1 MKEHPKLPS
10 WIRNRDLPFLDEKQ
24 LELISENEGK
34 LKGSDDT
41 FREFLLK
48 HRTIIGISKRQ
59 YQALEKKKKE
69 ILRLQESLREL
80 KQDSELTDDSL
91 KM

>member
-1 MKEHPKLPS
+1 M
-10 WIRNRDLPFLDEKQ
+10 KQ

-34 LKGSDDT
+34 LKGSDLS

-59 YQALEKKKKE
+59 YHVRKRKGNPTTT
-69 ILRLQESLREL
+69 REF
-80 KQDSELTDDSL
+80 KRIKTR
-91 KM
+91 